1 MSNPPKPA
9 PLSNQRRNYYIKRP
23 FQRSFILQFC
33 SLIIFACILFGAFLY
48 VYSTRALTTVFIDS
62 RLRVMSTS
70 DFLMPALGLSALL
83 VTAIATVIAAAR
95 LLIFSHKIAGPLYRF
110 EKSGETIGAG
120 NLNLRVR
127 LRSQDE
133 LQDLAHAM
141 DEMAADLKVRI
152 QAIKEQVDRLG
163 RMTAGSSGG
172 GPGQAELL
180 KELKDIQAR
189 LDEQVRHFQV

>member
-1 MSNPPKPA
+1 MNSPAKPEPPK
-9 PLSNQRRNYYIKRP
+9 NQRRNYYIKRP

-33 SLIIFACILFGAFLY
+33 SLIVFACILFGTFLY
-48 VYSTRALTTVFIDS
+48 FYSTRALTTAFIDS

-70 DFLMPALGLSALL
+70 DFLMPALGLSALF
-83 VTAIATVIAAAR
+83 VTALATIIAAAR

-110 EKSGETIGAG
+110 EKSVETIGAG

-127 LRSQDE
+127 LRSQDQ

-141 DEMAADLKVRI
+141 DEMAGDLKMRI
-152 QAIKEQVDRLG
+152 QAIKAQVDRLG
-163 RMTAGSSGG
+163 RVTAGNGG
-172 GPGQAELL
+172 SAQAELL

>member
-1 MSNPPKPA
+1 MNSPSSPE
-9 PLSNQRRNYYIKRP
+9 PLKNQRRNYYIKRP

-33 SLIIFACILFGAFLY
+33 SLIVLACVLFVVFLY
-48 VYSTRALTTVFIDS
+48 FYSTRALTTAFIDS
-62 RLRVMSTS
+62 RLRVINTS
-70 DFLMPALGLSALL
+70 DFLMPALGLSAFI
-83 VTAIATVIAAAR
+83 VTALATVTAAVR

-110 EKSGETIGAG
+110 EKSVETIGAG

-127 LRSQDE
+127 LRSQDQ

-141 DEMAADLKVRI
+141 DEMAGDLKIRI
-152 QAIKEQVDRLG
+152 QAIKAQVDRLG
-163 RMTAGSSGG
+163 RVTAGSSGG
-172 GPGQAELL
+172 EAVQEALL